1 MPKPDS
7 YNNSYQDSS
16 QSSMEND
23 KSESNTSNVS
33 ILIKSLNGGSQNIT
47 NPKTCV
53 RVNQLRVVAA
63 NSPSSD
69 RPKSAEPY
77 STLESPKQNN
87 HTTHL
92 KSTSLVPPMTEDNY
106 LIKTSSLDRRDTDI
120 QRIDF
125 NNNDISRSA
134 IGLQG
139 RNFNYVG
146 LNWFWAEKKIFWQNF

>member
-23 KSESNTSNVS
+23 KSESNTSNVP
-33 ILIKSLNGGSQNIT
+33 ILIKSLKGET
-47 NPKTCV
+47 NPKTCVQSV

-63 NSPSSD
+63 NSPSTD

-77 STLESPKQNN
+77 STLEPLSPKHN